1 MNVNMKI
8 LIAIPELY
16 FLMITMLM
24 ADWLVFIILI
34 VIFNI
39 DIATEIFL
47 NLLMKHR
54 KLIHF
59 LTNHPNNPLPF
70 HYNTK

>member
-47 NLLMKHR
+47 NLLMKH
-54 KLIHF
+54 
-59 LTNHPNNPLPF
+59 
-70 HYNTK
+70 